1 MSLKFKKE
9 VLIVQWPATF
19 VKLIVK
25 KRKGGP
31 YVAWIM
37 LLMNP
42 DAIFIKLY
50 AEENKLDYSTEENAP
65 NVSVYPTTTRYL
77 FGYITRAFRYQSLFS
92 TPIHFR

>member
-31 YVAWIM
+31 CVAWIM
-37 LLMNP
+37 LPMNL

-50 AEENKLDYSTEENAP
+50 VEENKLDCSTEENAP
-65 NVSVYPTTTRYL
+65 NVSLCPTTTRY
-77 FGYITRAFRYQSLFS
+77 
-92 TPIHFR
+92 